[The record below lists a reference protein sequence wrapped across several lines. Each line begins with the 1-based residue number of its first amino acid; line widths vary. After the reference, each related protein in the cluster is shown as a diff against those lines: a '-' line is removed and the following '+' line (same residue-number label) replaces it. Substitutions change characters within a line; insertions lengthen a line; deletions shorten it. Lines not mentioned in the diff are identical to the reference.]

1 MSEGGR
7 EGGREGRGVWDRLV
21 ADERLVVRLAVADH
35 LLLVPG
41 TAFLVFGFGFWLS
54 GFGL

>member
-1 MSEGGR
+1 MACSPQLWAGP
-7 EGGREGRGVWDRLV
+7 DRLV

-54 GFGL
+54 GFDL